1 MNHNHMYLPQPLIA
15 GWWLTYPSENISQM
29 GFLFPIYGKK
39 EGSKPPTRYCVC
51 LTDLA
56 KDLRENAI
64 PCAPWTGLK
73 LWPLSACEVSVKS
86 VGNMGL
92 WTTAVACC
100 ILAETF
106 FFATRGLDHLDP
118 PGLAVDHAKWRKVPA
133 LTRLSPQRS
142 VGWFQHRQVM
152 IPADGLKEKYL
163 KPPKNVTSLVSHLH

>member
-1 MNHNHMYLPQPLIA
+1 MQGGARYVGQFTRLMNHNHMYLPQPLIA

-86 VGNMGL
+86 VGNMGQL
-92 WTTAVACC
+92 SLQHAVSWRKQLPLATRACGGPCFASVPAVA
-100 ILAETF
+100 IPTGRL
-106 FFATRGLDHLDP
+106 
-118 PGLAVDHAKWRKVPA
+118 PGDFSNHP
-133 LTRLSPQRS
+133 S
-142 VGWFQHRQVM
+142 
-152 IPADGLKEKYL
+152 
-163 KPPKNVTSLVSHLH
+163 

>member
-1 MNHNHMYLPQPLIA
+1 MYLPQPLIA

-92 WTTAVACC
+92 
-100 ILAETF
+100 
-106 FFATRGLDHLDP
+106 
-118 PGLAVDHAKWRKVPA
+118 
-133 LTRLSPQRS
+133 
-142 VGWFQHRQVM
+142 
-152 IPADGLKEKYL
+152 
-163 KPPKNVTSLVSHLH
+163 